1 MTQHKPVPGHEVKQ
15 RVYGNMCFG
24 CGPDN
29 ESGLKLEFHFEE
41 ARKRFVCHFQ
51 LPDRFEGPPSHSHGG
66 IIATILDEAMGKVSK
81 LRNII
86 AVTGTMQVNYIRP
99 VPLFKPLITE
109 GWEVGVNGREHFRA
123 AEIRNPEGEVLA
135 TSTGTF
141 IEVDPKPHVRQ
152 VPEAEAQRR
161 NVAAASRERVGC
173 VLAWK
178 PAPAGVTRRACT
190 G

>member
-1 MTQHKPVPGHEVKQ
+1 MSRQKTVPGHEVKEV
-15 RVYGNMCFG
+15 VYGNNCFG

-29 ESGLKLEFHFEE
+29 ECGLQLVFHLNDEHN
-41 ARKRFVCHFQ
+41 RFVCEFE
-51 LPDRFEGPPSHSHGG
+51 LPQRFEGPPSHSHGG

-99 VPLFKPLITE
+99 VPLGKPLVTE

-123 AEIRNPEGEVLA
+123 AEIRNADGEVLA

-141 IEVDPKPHVRQ
+141 IEVDP
-152 VPEAEAQRR
+152 QRMFAKY
-161 NVAAASRERVGC
+161 VKQKHSDA
-173 VLAWK
+173 
-178 PAPAGVTRRACT
+178 T
-190 G
+190 